1 MARVTALMVATG
13 LASVSALMIVGSP
26 QAHGASGPAFV
37 LETTVMVDDGSDTC
51 ATENHI
57 VIDAGA
63 TFRICYTMTNTGS
76 EALTTHA
83 VMDSRLGA
91 VAGPGDP
98 TVVEPGESW
107 SFTATGAN
115 MVSMFHKVTW
125 TASGAD
131 SGTEVEMTDY
141 VYITIEDGSAKL
153 DMTVMVDD
161 GADTCGTETELT
173 IPAGT
178 QVRLCYTMTN
188 TFTEALGPHLLIDE
202 HLGSL
207 LIYEGPT
214 IEVGE
219 SLVHTEVAVIDE
231 PATWIS
237 SWESIGVDS
246 DANTLAVDSVRFE
259 IDGRDPAPT
268 STSGPCVSTAT
279 APVTDPP
286 LTQPPSTMAT
296 TTSTTSAT
304 TTTTSTTTTTTN
316 PPTTTTP
323 TTTSQPPTTT
333 TTPRLVLVTTTT
345 TLGEPAGF
353 VSRRQAAAVS
363 CPEAPPGGATLP
375 ATGSGAPTQAAV
387 ALGLVVLGAVM
398 LIGARLR
405 RT

>member
-1 MARVTALMVATG
+1 MTRVTALMVATA
-13 LASVSALMIVGSP
+13 LASVSAPVIDGSP
-26 QAHGASGPAFV
+26 PAHGAGGPAFA

-76 EALTTHA
+76 EALTTHD
-83 VMDSRLGA
+83 VMDSRFGA
-91 VAGPGDP
+91 VAGPGDG

-107 SFTATGAN
+107 SVTATGAN
-115 MVSMFHKVTW
+115 MVSMFHEVTW
-125 TASGAD
+125 TANGAD

-141 VYITIEDGSAKL
+141 VYITIEDGSAQL

-161 GADTCGTETELT
+161 GAGTCGTETELT

-219 SLVHTEVAVIDE
+219 SLVHTEVAVILV
-231 PATWIS
+231 PAIWIS
-237 SWESIGVDS
+237 SWEAIGVDS

-259 IDGRDPAPT
+259 IGEPGPT
-268 STSGPCVSTAT
+268 TTTTSGTCVSAT
-279 APVTDPP
+279 SSPVTDPP
-286 LTQPPSTMAT
+286 TSQPPSTMP
-296 TTSTTSAT
+296 
-304 TTTTSTTTTTTN
+304 TTTSTTTTTT
-316 PPTTTTP
+316 T
-323 TTTSQPPTTT
+323 QPPDTTT
-333 TTPRLVLVTTTT
+333 TTPGPGLVVLTTTT

-353 VSRRQAAAVS
+353 ASRRRAAAVS
-363 CPEAPPGGATLP
+363 CPETPPGGATLP
-375 ATGSGAPTQAAV
+375 ATGSDAATHAAF
-387 ALGLVVLGAVM
+387 ALGLVALGSMVL
-398 LIGARLR
+398 ITARLR

>member
-1 MARVTALMVATG
+1 VTRVTALMVATA
-13 LASVSALMIVGSP
+13 LASASALVSAGSQP
-26 QAHGASGPAFV
+26 AHGAGGPAFT

-51 ATENHI
+51 ATEIHI
-57 VIDAGA
+57 VVDAGE

-76 EALTTHA
+76 EALTAHD
-83 VMDSRLGA
+83 VWDSRFGA
-91 VAGPGDP
+91 VAGPGDA

-115 MVSMFHKVTW
+115 MVSMFHEVTW

-141 VYITIEDGSAKL
+141 VYITIEDGSAQL

-161 GADTCGTETELT
+161 GAGTCGTETELT

-188 TFTEALGPHLLIDE
+188 TFTEALGPHLLLDE

-219 SLVHTEVAVIDE
+219 SLVHTEVAVIQE
-231 PATWIS
+231 PAIWIS

-259 IDGRDPAPT
+259 IGEPGPDT
-268 STSGPCVSTAT
+268 TTTSGPCVSTTIPPA
-279 APVTDPP
+279 TDPP
-286 LTQPPSTMAT
+286 MTQPPSTMAT
-296 TTSTTSAT
+296 TTSTT
-304 TTTTSTTTTTTN
+304 TTTTSTTTTTT
-316 PPTTTTP
+316 
-323 TTTSQPPTTT
+323 QPDTTT
-333 TTPRLVLVTTTT
+333 TTTTGPGFVLLTTTT

-353 VSRRQAAAVS
+353 AFLRHAAAAS
-363 CPEAPPGGATLP
+363 CPETPPGGAMLP
-375 ATGSGAPTQAAV
+375 ATGSGAPTYAAF
-387 ALGLVVLGAVM
+387 ALGLVVLGSMV
-398 LIGARLR
+398 LITAKWR

>member
-1 MARVTALMVATG
+1 MTALMVATA
-13 LASVSALMIVGSP
+13 LASVSAPVIVGSRS
-26 QAHGASGPAFV
+26 AHGAGGPAFT

-76 EALTTHA
+76 ETLTAHD
-83 VMDSRLGA
+83 VWDSRFGA
-91 VAGPGDP
+91 VAGPGDA

-107 SFTATGAN
+107 SVTATGAN
-115 MVSMFHKVTW
+115 MVSMFHEVTW
-125 TASGAD
+125 TATGFD

-141 VYITIEDGSAKL
+141 VYITIEDGSAQL

-161 GADTCGTETELT
+161 GAGTCGTETELT

-202 HLGSL
+202 HLSSL

-219 SLVHTEVAVIDE
+219 SLVHTEVAVIQE
-231 PATWIS
+231 PAIWIS
-237 SWESIGVDS
+237 SWEAIGVDS

-259 IDGRDPAPT
+259 IGEPGPT
-268 STSGPCVSTAT
+268 TTSGPCVSTASP
-279 APVTDPP
+279 PVTDPP
-286 LTQPPSTMAT
+286 MTQPPSTMAT
-296 TTSTTSAT
+296 TTSTT
-304 TTTTSTTTTTTN
+304 TTSTTTTTT
-316 PPTTTTP
+316 
-323 TTTSQPPTTT
+323 QPPDTTT
-333 TTPRLVLVTTTT
+333 TTTTSPGLVLLTTTT

-353 VSRRQAAAVS
+353 ARLRQAAAVS
-363 CPEAPPGGATLP
+363 CPETPPGGATLP
-375 ATGSGAPTQAAV
+375 ATGSGTSTQAAF
-387 ALGLVVLGAVM
+387 ALGLVVLGSMV
-398 LIGARLR
+398 LTTARRR